1 MDDMPNL
8 MSSSHTCEVKMPHA
22 LTIGALEEVLFEDFR
37 TSGPDPASLLLDLS
51 ACQFIELVALL
62 HLVALTADRTR
73 RGFTT
78 QFALPK
84 SKDVRDF
91 MRVWE
96 FPNAIRDA
104 TGVPLSKL
112 VMKEDLAYFGEN
124 SEFAALRYA
133 QFYGYE
139 GGLQRM
145 LSTKF
150 FAITSFLTA
159 LPSQP
164 RFALSESS
172 RWQETLVRSVLTRY
186 LRGPDNYVASR
197 IVFEAATN
205 AVRHPGA
212 GIIQT
217 ASTFFIPRRAV
228 TVRGILSSLALR
240 DGILTVE
247 TAEGTVQLLCSERTT
262 FFHQMLVSGTRARR
276 KRMSGEELVAGQMV
290 AVRTGVKSQT
300 NALSA
305 IEVTLLADEAAS
317 SESVSTTEQEST
329 SDAGYLTIVFW
340 DDGQSIVDTLKEAI
354 VSGKSIR
361 SIEVPD
367 LYADFEML
375 QCDHKGGIR
384 SRTVVNSSYV
394 PDATTPED
402 LLLLAATFP
411 GITRD
416 VSGSG
421 RDRVTTPPTN
431 PVLDSP
437 GMGLYVLLNTVID
450 VFGGSV
456 FFRTKRLGMSVKK
469 AALSP
474 DGTSV
479 KYVARIREFGHHTPR
494 LLGNM
499 VVVRLPVREQES

>member
-1 MDDMPNL
+1 M
-8 MSSSHTCEVKMPHA
+8 KMPHV
-22 LTIGALEEVLFEDFR
+22 LTIGALEQVLFDSFL
-37 TSGPDPASLLLDLS
+37 TSGPDPDFLHLDLS
-51 ACQFIELVALL
+51 GCQFIELVALL
-62 HLVALTADRTR
+62 HLVALTAGRTR

-78 QFALPK
+78 EFALPK

-104 TGVPLSKL
+104 TGLPLSKL

-164 RFALSESS
+164 RFALAESS
-172 RWQETLVRSVLTRY
+172 RWQETLVRSVLSRY
-186 LRGPDNYVASR
+186 LHGPDNYVASR
-197 IVFEAATN
+197 VVFEAATN

-212 GIIQT
+212 SIIQT
-217 ASTFFIPRRAV
+217 ASSFFIPRRAV
-228 TVRGILSSLALR
+228 TVAGVLSSGLR
-240 DGILTVE
+240 DGRLTVKTDE
-247 TAEGTVQLLCSERTT
+247 STVQVLCGERTI
-262 FFHQMLVSGTRARR
+262 FFRQTPISGIGARR
-276 KRMSGEELVAGQMV
+276 KRMSGEDLVAGQIV
-290 AVRTGVKSQT
+290 SVRTGVKSQSD
-300 NALSA
+300 ALTA
-305 IEVTLLADEAAS
+305 IEVTLLPDTADTNQLAS
-317 SESVSTTEQEST
+317 TNEPDSKG
-329 SDAGYLTIVFW
+329 DAGYLTIVFW

-354 VSGKSIR
+354 LSGKSIR

-375 QCDHKGGIR
+375 RCNHKGEIQ
-384 SRTVVNSSYV
+384 SQTVVKSSYV
-394 PDATTPED
+394 PDVTTPED

-416 VSGSG
+416 VSGAG
-421 RDRVTTPPTN
+421 RDAMTTPPAN
-431 PVLDSP
+431 PILESP

-469 AALSP
+469 AALSRHTP
-474 DGTSV
+474 SA
-479 KYVARIREFGHHTPR
+479 KYVAKIREFGNHTPR

-499 VVVRLPVREQES
+499 VVVRLPVWEHAS